1 MTPAQAHTLKLKMS
15 SFAEV
20 TAMIQF
26 YQGKGTES
34 QLEVALAERD
44 RTRDELFKMIDNL
57 VTEE

>member
-1 MTPAQAHTLKLKMS
+1 MTKQQAHTLKLKMS

-34 QLEVALAERD
+34 QLEVALQDRD
-44 RTRDELFKMIDNL
+44 RVRNELYAMIDELTDKG
-57 VTEE
+57 

>member
-1 MTPAQAHTLKLKMS
+1 MNKQQAHTLKLKMS
-15 SFAEV
+15 YFSEV

-44 RTRDELFKMIDNL
+44 RARDELFKMIDEL
-57 VTEE
+57 TTEE

>member
-1 MTPAQAHTLKLKMS
+1 MTRQQAHELKLKMAQ
-15 SFAEV
+15 FAEV

-44 RTRDELFKMIDNL
+44 RVRNELYAMIDSL